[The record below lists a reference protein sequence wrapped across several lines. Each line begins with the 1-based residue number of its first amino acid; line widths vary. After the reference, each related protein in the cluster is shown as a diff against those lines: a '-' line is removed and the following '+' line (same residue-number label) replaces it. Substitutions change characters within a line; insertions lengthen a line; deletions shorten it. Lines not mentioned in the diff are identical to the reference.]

1 MGVPGQLN
9 DENLAELRTGGA
21 NIVEQPELTE
31 WTDKDTITNYHVA
44 QILALRKE
52 LLSIIM

>member
-1 MGVPGQLN
+1 MDTPGQLN
-9 DENLAELRTGGA
+9 DENLAALRAGGA
-21 NIVEQPELTE
+21 NIVEQPDLTE

-44 QILALRKE
+44 EILSLRKE